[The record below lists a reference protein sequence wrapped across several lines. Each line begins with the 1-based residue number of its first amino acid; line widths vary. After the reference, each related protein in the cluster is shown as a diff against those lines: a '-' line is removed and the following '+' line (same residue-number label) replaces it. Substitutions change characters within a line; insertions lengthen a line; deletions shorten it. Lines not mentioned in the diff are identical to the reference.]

1 VFEKYW
7 SQGPQ
12 EKLSKLW
19 DIETCRFA
27 AYGGHLEVLK
37 WLRAKGCPWG
47 TSTSRWAVLAPTERG
62 RAGSTDQRMRRR
74 RENLSATVPDGPLSS
89 ENDDRDD
96 HDSRGHRSRVF
107 AFFLG
112 LYRVYV
118 FDAFRGVLD
127 LFRDEQQRNAMVD
140 FFGLFVDHFAVKGRS
155 VRQDVLGILMM
166 AAYSPQEQVRGSR
179 TDENLRSA
187 EEEEWVVKCAL
198 RAMKFSAAAYGWSIL
213 NHVASIFDWHFMPTA
228 QPEWRGI
235 PTPRSA
241 RTQTRSDSHA
251 TEPPGL
257 SERDEAEA
265 RKEEEQMQ
273 ANLRGETSVLSIV
286 DGISPEDILYSNF
299 TSSDRTFGKLPNHYL
314 AVDHENGAL
323 VLAFRGTFSLS
334 EAITDVNC
342 APMPFRIGDREGF
355 AHMAMAHG
363 AKVAMTVLEEVVL
376 EAYAV
381 YPDHR
386 IWIVGHSLGAGVASL
401 FAVLLKEKHPGLP
414 IESWVFG
421 CPGVLS
427 LNLARM
433 VPAYFDE
440 LSRKSTEAD
449 KLNKFDPPL
458 RFMQAF
464 CAGEDN
470 VPRLSHGSILDLT
483 SMADTLWQF
492 FNSKSDGLSS
502 AVLYSFRRRS
512 STRRWILDALV
523 VAAIGTFIGVFGY
536 AAKFFFYLDVTRGNI
551 EYDLSN
557 IMDQQ
562 LSRADRLR
570 SSFSEDIQESRDKRV
585 EVAAKKF
592 LMAAHHDK
600 LYPPATVYQ
609 IQFGGSKFYDLQVS
623 KPEYFGWLLF
633 SVGMITH
640 HLPRS
645 YLFSLA
651 SIRESNRVK
660 RRWAKVRRKVRRKS
674 RLWLWIQTIES
685 IGQGP

>member
-1 VFEKYW
+1 MIGLDTKAKEHTSFL
-7 SQGPQ
+7 
-12 EKLSKLW
+12 LSF
-19 DIETCRFA
+19 FA
-27 AYGGHLEVLK
+27 TFTHTSVGSLTSSSFSCGVL
-37 WLRAKGCPWG
+37 RVQP
-47 TSTSRWAVLAPTERG
+47 TNSRRLLPGAPTERG

-155 VRQDVLGILMM
+155 VRQDVLGIFMM

-187 EEEEWVVKCAL
+187 EEEEWVVGCAL

-314 AVDHENGAL
+314 AVDHKNGAL

-342 APMPFRIGDREGF
+342 APMPFRIGDHEGF

-363 AKVAMTVLEEVVL
+363 AKLAMTVLEEVVL
-376 EAYAV
+376 AAYAV

-440 LSRKSTEAD
+440 ISRKSTEAD
-449 KLNKFDPPL
+449 KLSKFDPPL

-483 SMADTLWQF
+483 SMADSLWQF
-492 FNSKSDGLSS
+492 FVRT
-502 AVLYSFRRRS
+502 APF
-512 STRRWILDALV
+512 
-523 VAAIGTFIGVFGY
+523 AAPLL
-536 AAKFFFYLDVTRGNI
+536 FFF
-551 EYDLSN
+551 
-557 IMDQQ
+557 
-562 LSRADRLR
+562 
-570 SSFSEDIQESRDKRV
+570 
-585 EVAAKKF
+585 
-592 LMAAHHDK
+592 
-600 LYPPATVYQ
+600 
-609 IQFGGSKFYDLQVS
+609 
-623 KPEYFGWLLF
+623 
-633 SVGMITH
+633 
-640 HLPRS
+640 
-645 YLFSLA
+645 
-651 SIRESNRVK
+651 
-660 RRWAKVRRKVRRKS
+660 
-674 RLWLWIQTIES
+674 
-685 IGQGP
+685 

>member
-1 VFEKYW
+1 MATSSNREGATAEDVLDLKAYIKKSIGE
-7 SQGPQ
+7 Q
-12 EKLSKLW
+12 EELQNQIAENK
-19 DIETCRFA
+19 A
-27 AYGGHLEVLK
+27 MG
-37 WLRAKGCPWG
+37 
-47 TSTSRWAVLAPTERG
+47 
-62 RAGSTDQRMRRR
+62 AGSTDQRMRRR

-187 EEEEWVVKCAL
+187 ENEEWVVGCAL

-257 SERDEAEA
+257 SERDEALA

-355 AHMAMAHG
+355 AHTAMAHG
-363 AKVAMTVLEEVVL
+363 AKLAMTVLEEVVL
-376 EAYAV
+376 AAYAV

-440 LSRKSTEAD
+440 ISRKSTEAD

-492 FNSKSDGLSS
+492 FVSFVTFEARTSVLLLTSSLSLCWGRTQRAMAS
-502 AVLYSFRRRS
+502 LLLCFTLS
-512 STRRWILDALV
+512 
-523 VAAIGTFIGVFGY
+523 GGV
-536 AAKFFFYLDVTRGNI
+536 
-551 EYDLSN
+551 
-557 IMDQQ
+557 
-562 LSRADRLR
+562 
-570 SSFSEDIQESRDKRV
+570 
-585 EVAAKKF
+585 
-592 LMAAHHDK
+592 
-600 LYPPATVYQ
+600 
-609 IQFGGSKFYDLQVS
+609 
-623 KPEYFGWLLF
+623 
-633 SVGMITH
+633 
-640 HLPRS
+640 
-645 YLFSLA
+645 
-651 SIRESNRVK
+651 
-660 RRWAKVRRKVRRKS
+660 
-674 RLWLWIQTIES
+674 
-685 IGQGP
+685 

>member
-1 VFEKYW
+1 
-7 SQGPQ
+7 
-12 EKLSKLW
+12 
-19 DIETCRFA
+19 
-27 AYGGHLEVLK
+27 
-37 WLRAKGCPWG
+37 
-47 TSTSRWAVLAPTERG
+47 
-62 RAGSTDQRMRRR
+62 MRRR

-155 VRQDVLGILMM
+155 VRQDVLGIFMM

-187 EEEEWVVKCAL
+187 EEEEWVVGCAL

-257 SERDEAEA
+257 SERDEAQA

-363 AKVAMTVLEEVVL
+363 AKLAMTVLEEVVL
-376 EAYAV
+376 AAYAV

-440 LSRKSTEAD
+440 ISRKSTEAD
-449 KLNKFDPPL
+449 KLSKFDPPL

-492 FNSKSDGLSS
+492 FVRT
-502 AVLYSFRRRS
+502 ATF
-512 STRRWILDALV
+512 
-523 VAAIGTFIGVFGY
+523 AAPLL
-536 AAKFFFYLDVTRGNI
+536 FFF
-551 EYDLSN
+551 
-557 IMDQQ
+557 
-562 LSRADRLR
+562 
-570 SSFSEDIQESRDKRV
+570 
-585 EVAAKKF
+585 
-592 LMAAHHDK
+592 
-600 LYPPATVYQ
+600 
-609 IQFGGSKFYDLQVS
+609 
-623 KPEYFGWLLF
+623 
-633 SVGMITH
+633 
-640 HLPRS
+640 
-645 YLFSLA
+645 
-651 SIRESNRVK
+651 
-660 RRWAKVRRKVRRKS
+660 
-674 RLWLWIQTIES
+674 
-685 IGQGP
+685 